1 MAKQRFLSIEG
12 KKIPVSEEVY
22 KAYYH
27 FSRKERYF
35 SEDLKREKL
44 FYDSEQQ
51 IAVLLPSREDSY
63 ERLLDQNEQFS
74 DQSTETPEDA
84 AIKADL
90 MDRLERALYTLS
102 DNERMIIRELFYLGK
117 TERQA
122 SASLHIPLST
132 FHGRKRAILEKLR
145 TLIESSI

>member
-1 MAKQRFLSIEG
+1 MPEQRFLYIEG
-12 KKIPVSEEVY
+12 KKIPVSEEIY
-22 KAYYH
+22 RAYYQ
-27 FSRKERYF
+27 FARKERYF

-44 FYDSEQQ
+44 FYDSERK
-51 IAVLLPSREDSY
+51 IAVLLPGREDSY